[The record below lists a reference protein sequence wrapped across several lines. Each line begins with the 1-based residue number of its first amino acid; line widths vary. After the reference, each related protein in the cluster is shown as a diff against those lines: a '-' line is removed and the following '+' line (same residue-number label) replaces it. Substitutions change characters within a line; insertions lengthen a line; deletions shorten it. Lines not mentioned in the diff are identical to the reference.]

1 MIPRNLIRIAESLI
15 EMVEGDTITPETI
28 KHFARQLGAQAEMI
42 EQDCIQD
49 AA

>member
-1 MIPRNLIRIAESLI
+1 MIARNLTRIAASI
-15 EMVEGDTITPETI
+15 IAMVEGDTITPEAI
-28 KHFARQLGAQAEMI
+28 KQAARQLGAQAEMI